1 MGINVVTDKWIMKKR
16 NIQNFEKAL
25 SFSVMTPKKKKER
38 NSRNLETE
46 TDLDLDGG
54 KKGEREKENRNW
66 MY

>member
-1 MGINVVTDKWIMKKR
+1 MYWHRQVNH
-16 NIQNFEKAL
+16 EKAQYSKFWKSIKFL
-25 SFSVMTPKKKKER
+25 RNDAQKKKER

-54 KKGEREKENRNW
+54 KKGKREKENRNW